1 MPELYVN
8 VDHIAT
14 LREARKGFEPN
25 PLNLVKLLESSTV
38 AGITTHLREDR
49 RHIQDKDI
57 KELDDYLRSSRL
69 GFTFEMA
76 ATEEIREICL
86 NTSANMATIVPEKR
100 TEVTTEGGLDVIRQ
114 SDYLKEFIKP
124 LREAGKDVSL
134 FINPALDQI
143 MAAQELGANYVELHT
158 GRYANLYL
166 AYQINESQEEQAR
179 MENLLKIELEQIEQ
193 SVIYARGHGLT
204 VNLGHGLSL
213 DNLPK
218 IMEIKDI
225 KQYHIGHSLISSSLI
240 YGFTET
246 CNKYIE
252 LINESS

>member
-1 MPELYVN
+1 MLELYVN

-14 LREARKGFEPN
+14 LREARKTFEPS
-25 PLNLVKLLESSTV
+25 PLELVQLLENSPV

-57 KELDDYLRSSRL
+57 KELDAYLKSSRL

-86 NTSANMATIVPEKR
+86 KTSANMATIVPEKR
-100 TEVTTEGGLDVIRQ
+100 TEVTTEGGLDVIGSR
-114 SDYLKEFIKP
+114 DYLKEFIKP
-124 LREAGKDVSL
+124 LKEAGKDVSL

-143 MAAQELGANYVELHT
+143 LASREIGADYVELHT
-158 GRYANLYL
+158 GRYANLYR
-166 AYQINESQEEQAR
+166 AYQISESKEEQEG
-179 MENLLKIELEQIEQ
+179 MENLLKIELEQIKQ

-213 DNLPK
+213 DNLPR
-218 IMEIKDI
+218 IMEIKNI
-225 KQYHIGHSLISSSLI
+225 RQYHIGHSLISSSLI
-240 YGFTET
+240 YGFQET
-246 CNKYIE
+246 CKKYLEIMA
-252 LINESS
+252 